1 MGYGNASNV
10 YKTNQIQ
17 TASPKQLVVLLYEG
31 AIKNIRLAELAIEQ
45 GNLEKV
51 NRYLIKAQDIVAE
64 LQNSLNHQ
72 GGENQIASELENL
85 YEYLLN
91 QLLQANL
98 KKDVEKMVGCRTIL
112 SELLEAWAS
121 I

>member
-31 AIKNIRLAELAIEQ
+31 AIKNIRLAELA
-45 GNLEKV
+45 LENKDNEKI
-51 NRYLIKAQDIVAE
+51 NRHLIKAQDIVAE
-64 LQNSLNHQ
+64 LLNSLNHQ
-72 GGENQIASELENL
+72 GGENHIASELETL

-91 QLLQANL
+91 ELLQANL
-98 KKDVEKMVGCRTIL
+98 KKDSEKMSGARSIL